1 MGQTFLKGRPDD
13 ADPGHGGRER
23 LPVGAVVLPAAEETQ
38 QRGVRV
44 RLTLTT

>member
-1 MGQTFLKGRPDD
+1 MPIQVT
-13 ADPGHGGRER
+13 AGRER
-23 LPVGAVVLPAAEETQ
+23 LPVGAVALPAAERTQ